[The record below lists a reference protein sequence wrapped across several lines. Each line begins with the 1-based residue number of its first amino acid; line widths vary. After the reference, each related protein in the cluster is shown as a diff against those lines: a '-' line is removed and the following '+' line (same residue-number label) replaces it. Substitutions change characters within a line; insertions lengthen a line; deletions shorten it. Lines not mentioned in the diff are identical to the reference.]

1 MTVGISMMKLLYD
14 LHELPAGI
22 YVAEISR
29 KATSK
34 TYWLI
39 LNNADGVIINAVEKI
54 NNNDNF
60 DYEIYSQTFME
71 DAFRFYNHELDS
83 QL

>member
-71 DAFRFYNHELDS
+71 NAFRFYNHELES

>member
-1 MTVGISMMKLLYD
+1 MTVGISMMNLLHE

-29 KATSK
+29 KATPK

-39 LNNADGVIINAVEKI
+39 LNKADGVIIDAVEKI

-60 DYEIYSQTFME
+60 DYELYTQCFIE
-71 DAFRFYNHELDS
+71 NAFRFYNHELES